1 MSVNQQHPG
10 QQHPGQPPDTEAE
23 PRALRCKHHP
33 GTETYLRCGKCGD
46 PICAKCV
53 VITPVGA
60 RCRECA
66 RLRRLPTFVLSP
78 AHYARALA
86 AMLGAAVVGGLLAG
100 LLGRMIPFGAILI
113 PVGLGYLVGEAVA
126 RGTNRKRATP
136 LKLIAGAGVVL
147 AYAFSASGGL
157 VLLFQPSGAYG
168 VASVFPSIL
177 GALLGLVA
185 NPFGLL
191 FLALGVYV
199 AVSRI

>member
-1 MSVNQQHPG
+1 MSVNKQHS
-10 QQHPGQPPDTEAE
+10 GQPPEIETE
-23 PRALRCKHHP
+23 PQALRCKHHP
-33 GTETYLRCGKCGD
+33 GTETYLRCGKCGE

-66 RLRRLPTFVLSP
+66 RLRRLPTFVMSP
-78 AHYARALA
+78 AHYARGLA

-126 RGTNRKRATP
+126 RATNRKRATP
-136 LKLIAGAGVVL
+136 LKLFAGLGVVL
-147 AYAFSASGGL
+147 AYAFQPL
-157 VLLFQPSGAYG
+157 VLLLQSPGAYG
-168 VASVFPSIL
+168 VASVLPVVLATF
-177 GALLGLVA
+177 LGLVA